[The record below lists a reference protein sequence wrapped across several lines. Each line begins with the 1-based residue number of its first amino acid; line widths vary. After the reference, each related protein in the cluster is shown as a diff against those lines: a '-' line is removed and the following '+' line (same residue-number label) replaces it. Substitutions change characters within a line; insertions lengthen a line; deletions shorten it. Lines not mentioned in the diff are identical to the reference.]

1 MIRLDHPED
10 LAALHEKFAATGPAT
25 ASASANIKEIYV
37 TSTHRLENQQAPLK
51 IRVPGSKSFTSRAI
65 VLAGLCKRPVLLES
79 VLLSDDSYWGLDV
92 LLRLGFSLDID
103 TEACTVAIHRKSE
116 STAPR
121 GSSIRQLQ
129 LGMAG
134 TLARFVPALLLNS
147 DWIDAQGVELTGER
161 RLCERPLLPL
171 TQALRELGADIVGD
185 SLPIRVK
192 YSQLAGACSISG
204 AVSGQFFSGLVLAGS
219 AARHAVR
226 IQRTEQLV
234 QPDYVRMT
242 IAAAREFGAVITD
255 DPDLCLV
262 TTQPVPEL
270 YPAAGRYVIE
280 ADASTAC
287 YFFAIAVVFD
297 LDLEVTNLGSSTL
310 QPDLRFTKFLERLGA
325 RFEIQSHSVRHV
337 PRGSRE
343 LLGGFEM
350 DFSDM
355 SDQALTAGVL
365 ALFANAP
372 IRIFGIGH
380 IRKHESDRISCFVE
394 NVVALGVTANEE
406 PAGFTVAPLSPEGG
420 AQGACGLVGVWK
432 THRDHRF
439 AMSGAILA
447 MLAPGVSIENPSCCE
462 KTAPGFFV
470 ELERMG
476 VEFR

>member
-10 LAALHEKFAATGPAT
+10 LAALREKFAATGPAT
-25 ASASANIKEIYV
+25 ATVKHLHV
-37 TSTHRLENQQAPLK
+37 TNTLRLENHRAPLR

-65 VLAGLCKRPVLLES
+65 VLAGLCRRPVLLES

-92 LLRLGFSLDID
+92 LLRLGFSLEID
-103 TEACTVAIHRKSE
+103 TETCTVAIHRKSD
-116 STAPR
+116 STAPG

-270 YPAAGRYVIE
+270 YPAGGRYVIE

-287 YFFAIAVVFD
+287 YFFGIAVVFD

-310 QPDLRFTKFLERLGA
+310 QPDLRFTRFLERLGA

-406 PAGFTVAPLSPEGG
+406 PAGFTVAPLSPEGRK
-420 AQGACGLVGVWK
+420 QGACGLAGKWK

-476 VEFR
+476 VEFRLS

>member
-1 MIRLDHPED
+1 
-10 LAALHEKFAATGPAT
+10 
-25 ASASANIKEIYV
+25 
-37 TSTHRLENQQAPLK
+37 
-51 IRVPGSKSFTSRAI
+51 
-65 VLAGLCKRPVLLES
+65 
-79 VLLSDDSYWGLDV
+79 
-92 LLRLGFSLDID
+92 
-103 TEACTVAIHRKSE
+103 
-116 STAPR
+116 
-121 GSSIRQLQ
+121 
-129 LGMAG
+129 
-134 TLARFVPALLLNS
+134 
-147 DWIDAQGVELTGER
+147 
-161 RLCERPLLPL
+161 
-171 TQALRELGADIVGD
+171 
-185 SLPIRVK
+185 
-192 YSQLAGACSISG
+192 
-204 AVSGQFFSGLVLAGS
+204 
-219 AARHAVR
+219 
-226 IQRTEQLV
+226 
-234 QPDYVRMT
+234 MT
-242 IAAAREFGAVITD
+242 IAAARDFGASVSD
-255 DPDLCLV
+255 DPDLCWV

-270 YPAAGRYVIE
+270 FPAGGRYVIE

-365 ALFANAP
+365 ALFASAP

-380 IRKHESDRISCFVE
+380 IRKHESDRISCFVG
-394 NVVALGVTANEE
+394 NSAALGVAASEE
-406 PAGFTVAPLSPEGG
+406 PAGFTVTPPSSEDRGQAVRGM
-420 AQGACGLVGVWK
+420 AGVWK

-470 ELERMG
+470 ELENLG
-476 VEFR
+476 VEFRSI